1 MESKSIFYPV
11 IGLVFF
17 TFFIALWVAITRIS
31 HLRRNRIHPQALADG
46 KQCDEILSAVENPS
60 DAFEN
65 LFEMPV
71 LFYAVTL
78 AIYTTG
84 QVDAT
89 YVTLAW
95 MFVFFRVA
103 QGLIHSTCNRIMH
116 RAMSFWFGSVILF
129 ILWVRFAIQ
138 ILSSH

>member
-1 MESKSIFYPV
+1 MNSKSIFYPV
-11 IGLVFF
+11 LALVFF
-17 TFFIALWVAITRIS
+17 TLFIALWVAFTRIG
-31 HLRRNRIHPQALADG
+31 HLRRNRVHPQALADG
-46 KQCDEILSAVENPS
+46 KRWDEILSDVENPS

-84 QVDAT
+84 LVDAT
-89 YVTLAW
+89 YIIVAW
-95 MFVFFRVA
+95 MFVFFRIA
-103 QGLIHSTCNRIMH
+103 QGLIHCTYNRIMH

-129 ILWVRFAIQ
+129 ILWIRFAIQ

>member
-1 MESKSIFYPV
+1 MDSKSIFFPV
-11 IGLVFF
+11 VTLVFF
-17 TFFIALWVAITRIS
+17 TLVVALWMAFTRIR
-31 HLRRNRIHPQALADG
+31 HLRRNRVNPQALADG
-46 KQCDEILSAVENPS
+46 KRWDEILSEVENPS
-60 DAFEN
+60 DALEN

-89 YVTLAW
+89 YVTLGW
-95 MFVFFRVA
+95 MFVFFRIV
-103 QGLIHSTCNRIMH
+103 QGLIHCTYNGIMH

-129 ILWVRFAIQ
+129 ILWIRFAIQ